1 MPSHIVWKDIHKKVH
16 LFSNMKAEETFIKN
30 SFDSFN
36 FFLLEVFSFKIP
48 THFPKSILIFLLLL
62 VLKLFRQMLELEI
75 QIAWIYCTRIETV
88 WAILKSL

>member
-36 FFLLEVFSFKIP
+36 FFLLGVFSFED
-48 THFPKSILIFLLLL
+48 THFPKSILVFLLLL

-75 QIAWIYCTRIETV
+75 QIAWIYCTGIETV

>member
-36 FFLLEVFSFKIP
+36 FSLLEVFSFED
-48 THFPKSILIFLLLL
+48 THFPKSMLIFLYP
-62 VLKLFRQMLELEI
+62 KLFRQMLGEPEI
-75 QIAWIYCTRIETV
+75 QIAWIYCTEIETV
-88 WAILKSL
+88 LAILKSL

>member
-16 LFSNMKAEETFIKN
+16 LFSNMKAEETFVKN

-48 THFPKSILIFLLLL
+48 THFPKSILVFLLLL
-62 VLKLFRQMLELEI
+62 VLKLFKQMLELEI
-75 QIAWIYCTRIETV
+75 QIAWIYCTGIETV